1 LVPGSTERLVSSR
14 ELLASLA
21 GLWLTS
27 SDDLN
32 WACPHALVSSFVE
45 HRLSI
50 HRLIGVNTLSTPQS
64 PIHRGGAPLNTSHS
78 YHSCRSD
85 SRACHPQ
92 DFHGDG
98 PAARYSVYLLYW
110 YKSTHTEAEGAA
122 SAASRGSNEA
132 KGSARCS
139 AQFARFTGTKVLILT
154 QYKKYRY

>member
-1 LVPGSTERLVSSR
+1 MRVVQSNRPCDLKSSLEYTHTHTHTHTHTLIGDVLEVGWLVPGSTERLVSSR

-64 PIHRGGAPLNTSHS
+64 PIHRGG
-78 YHSCRSD
+78 R
-85 SRACHPQ
+85 R
-92 DFHGDG
+92 
-98 PAARYSVYLLYW
+98 
-110 YKSTHTEAEGAA
+110 
-122 SAASRGSNEA
+122 
-132 KGSARCS
+132 
-139 AQFARFTGTKVLILT
+139 
-154 QYKKYRY
+154 